1 MITRKRDGETP
12 VSEAPAS
19 EASRIP
25 EASREIQEARPR
37 PTWQRE
43 MAEAVSSLGELFSLL
58 DLSPADFPGSHAA
71 ALAAARDFP
80 LRVPHAFVRRMRRG
94 DPNDPLLLQVLPLAA
109 EMEPWPG
116 HSRDP
121 LEETVDVVI
130 PGLLHKYHGRALL
143 IVTGAC
149 AVHCRYCFRRH
160 FPYAEQRLDYH
171 EALEYLAADP
181 SIEEVLLSGGDP
193 LSLPDEK
200 LATLARDLAEIPHLR
215 RLRVHSR
222 VPIVVPSRID
232 DALISWLGSTG
243 PASGERWQTVLVLH
257 ANHAREVDS
266 AVSSAVLRLRG
277 AGTTVLNQSVLL
289 RGVNDN
295 VEALVDLSRALFESG
310 ILPYYLNQ
318 LDRVEGAGHLAVED
332 DTALDLQRAL
342 LQRLPGY
349 LVPRLVREV
358 PGEPSKVPLPN
369 LDR

>member
-1 MITRKRDGETP
+1 MITRNRDGETL
-12 VSEAPAS
+12 VSEAPVS

-25 EASREIQEARPR
+25 EAPREIPETRPR
-37 PTWQRE
+37 PAWQRE
-43 MAEAVSSLGELFSLL
+43 MAEAVASLDELLSLVG
-58 DLSPADFPGSHAA
+58 LSASDFPGPQAD

-80 LRVPHAFVRRMRRG
+80 LRVPRAFVRRMRRG
-94 DPNDPLLLQVLPLAA
+94 DPHDPLLLQVLPLAA
-109 EMEPWPG
+109 EKMPWPG
-116 HSRDP
+116 QSRDP
-121 LEETVDVVI
+121 LEEAATVVI
-130 PGLLHKYHGRALL
+130 PGLLHKYRGRALL

-160 FPYAEQRLDYH
+160 FPYAEQRLAYDQ
-171 EALEYLAADP
+171 ALEYLAADP
-181 SIEEVLLSGGDP
+181 SIEEILLSGGDP

-232 DALISWLGSTG
+232 DALISWLGSTE
-243 PASGERWQTVLVLH
+243 PAAGGRWQTVLVLH

-310 ILPYYLNQ
+310 ILPYYLHQ
-318 LDRVEGAGHLAVED
+318 LDRVEGAGHFAVED
-332 DTALDLQRAL
+332 DTALGLQRAL

-358 PGEPSKVPLPN
+358 PGEPSKVPLPI